1 MSETNNKIEEGID
14 WVKDQTPSRQRYYF
28 MIGGFVLGVL
38 VGVLI

>member
-1 MSETNNKIEEGID
+1 MSETNKKIDGSID
-14 WVKDQTPSRQRYYF
+14 WVKYQTPSRQRYYF

>member
-1 MSETNNKIEEGID
+1 MAEFASKCVVC
-14 WVKDQTPSRQRYYF
+14 VKVQRPSRQRYYF